1 MAIEISTINGAMNG
15 KKTKNGVFPILWYS
29 ILTVKFLL
37 LTGGRARSAWLNHYI
52 PLVLIHSVFDQN
64 GCLFGVL
71 WMLTVLFLG
80 RIVG

>member
-1 MAIEISTINGAMNG
+1 MG
-15 KKTKNGVFPILWYS
+15 KELRMGYFPSCGTKKM
-29 ILTVKFLL
+29 TVKFLL
-37 LTGGRARSAWLNHYI
+37 LTGGRARSVWLNHYI
-52 PLVLIHSVFDQN
+52 PLVLIHSIFDQN